1 MSNDPYSALV
11 MKYFE
16 NPAHS
21 GDFDGAENASVEG
34 QDVRLSLAV
43 TVTDG
48 VIARLGFRAWGC
60 PHVIAAAEAFCV
72 NYEGRPVADLNS
84 FGAAELMQSLP
95 VPEEKTGRILLL
107 EDAVRSL
114 GQKVSGSEYTDN
126 KE

>member
-1 MSNDPYSALV
+1 MSNEPYSALV
-11 MKYFE
+11 RKYFE
-16 NPAHS
+16 SPAHS
-21 GDFDGAENASVEG
+21 GDVEGAESVSVEG
-34 QDVRLSLAV
+34 QDVRLNIAA

-72 NYEGRPVADLNS
+72 NYEDRPVADLNS

-114 GQKVSGSEYTDN
+114 GQKVNGSGHTDN
-126 KE
+126 RD

>member
-11 MKYFE
+11 RTYFE

-21 GDFDGAENASVEG
+21 EDLNGAENASVEG
-34 QDVRLSLAV
+34 QGVRLSIAA
-43 TVTDG
+43 TVTGG
-48 VIARLGFRAWGC
+48 VIDKLGFRAWGC
-60 PHVIAAAEAFCV
+60 PHVIAAAEAFCL

-114 GQKVSGSEYTDN
+114 GQKVSGPDH
-126 KE
+126 